1 MLTDYENKVL
11 FSEIKNADACPSCK
25 GTGWKMVAHKNQ
37 KYLVCKRCGH
47 VKREVNERKVG

>member
-25 GTGWKMVAHKNQ
+25 GTGWKMVAYKNQ

-47 VKREVNERKVG
+47 VKREANERKVG